1 MSEEFLTTNQV
12 SDQWPFLPAATLRY
26 WRHANQG
33 PASFR
38 AGSRVLYRRSEIER
52 WLEAQESATRRGGQF
67 G

>member
-1 MSEEFLTTNQV
+1 MPDEFLTTKQV

-26 WRHANQG
+26 WRHVNEG

-52 WLEAQESATRRGGQF
+52 WLAAQEESTKRGG
-67 G
+67 GAA